1 MSKYRAIAVTGSAG
15 FIGSNFVHRLIET
28 YGPDITIH
36 SIDALTY
43 AGNLDNLATL
53 STPTHHFHHIDIAN
67 KAALTAFFE
76 QTPIDAIVHFAAE
89 SHVDRSINDSS
100 AFITTNVIGTQ
111 YLLDCAKAFNIK
123 KFVHVSTDEVYGELG
138 DTGKFSETTPISP
151 NSPYS
156 ASKASSDLLVM
167 AYHHTHGLPVCIT
180 RCSNN
185 YGPYQFPEK
194 LIPLMI
200 SHVLNNKPL
209 PVYGNGKNVRDWIYV
224 TDHCDGVDA
233 VLQYGQI
240 GEVYNFGGD
249 AELDNLTVVKTILD
263 KLNKPESLITYVE
276 DRAGHD
282 FRYAIDFT
290 KATKTLNWT
299 PSITF
304 EEGLNKTIEWY
315 KRNTRW
321 LSRIASGAYQSHK
334 GVHS

>member
-1 MSKYRAIAVTGSAG
+1 
-15 FIGSNFVHRLIET
+15 
-28 YGPDITIH
+28 
-36 SIDALTY
+36 
-43 AGNLDNLATL
+43 
-53 STPTHHFHHIDIAN
+53 
-67 KAALTAFFE
+67 
-76 QTPIDAIVHFAAE
+76 
-89 SHVDRSINDSS
+89 
-100 AFITTNVIGTQ
+100 
-111 YLLDCAKAFNIK
+111 
-123 KFVHVSTDEVYGELG
+123 
-138 DTGKFSETTPISP
+138 
-151 NSPYS
+151 
-156 ASKASSDLLVM
+156 
-167 AYHHTHGLPVCIT
+167 
-180 RCSNN
+180 
-185 YGPYQFPEK
+185 
-194 LIPLMI
+194 MI
-200 SHVLNNKPL
+200 SHALNNKPL

-315 KRNTRW
+315 KQNTRW